1 MVSVIKYLQN
11 LGRHI
16 MKYVLL
22 NEIQEVIN
30 EIQDEIL
37 CQIGYYCQFMRH
49 WPITEMTI
57 YIKYDVCEIGNMIL
71 HIVANLLNLLN
82 FRIRYFIISTID
94 VVLELPM
101 SIQ

>member
-1 MVSVIKYLQN
+1 
-11 LGRHI
+11 
-16 MKYVLL
+16 MKSRMKFCVRLDITA
-22 NEIQEVIN
+22 NSW
-30 EIQDEIL
+30 DTD
-37 CQIGYYCQFMRH
+37 
-49 WPITEMTI
+49 PITEMTI

-101 SIQ
+101 LIQ

>member
-11 LGRHI
+11 LGRRI

-37 CQIGYYCQFMRH
+37 CQIGYYCQFMSLEETD
-49 WPITEMTI
+49 PINEMII
-57 YIKYDVCEIGNMIL
+57 YIKHDVCEIGNMIL
-71 HIVANLLNLLN
+71 HIVANLLNIWIVV
-82 FRIRYFIISTID
+82 FRYYPLANETSA
-94 VVLELPM
+94 
-101 SIQ
+101 

>member
-1 MVSVIKYLQN
+1 
-11 LGRHI
+11 
-16 MKYVLL
+16 
-22 NEIQEVIN
+22 
-30 EIQDEIL
+30 
-37 CQIGYYCQFMRH
+37 
-49 WPITEMTI
+49 MTI